1 MGKKEELKILSAD
14 IDSITMVVD
23 SMSRMILRHDDTIT
37 RLTLEMARL
46 GVCPPFEGSVDD
58 CKFKGDKE

>member
-1 MGKKEELKILSAD
+1 MSKKEELKILSAD

-37 RLTLEMARL
+37 RLTLEMAKL
-46 GVCPPFEGSVDD
+46 GVCPPFEGNVND
-58 CKFKGDKE
+58 CKFKGE

>member
-1 MGKKEELKILSAD
+1 MSKKEELKILSAD

-37 RLTLEMARL
+37 RLTLEMAKL
-46 GVCPPFEGSVDD
+46 GVCPPFEGSVDS
-58 CKFKGDKE
+58 CKIKGDKE

>member
-37 RLTLEMARL
+37 RLTLEMAKL
-46 GVCPPFEGSVDD
+46 GVCPPFEGDPNS
-58 CKFKGDKE
+58 CKIKGE

>member
-1 MGKKEELKILSAD
+1 MSKKEEMKMLRED
-14 IDSITMVVD
+14 VDSITMVVD

-46 GVCPPFEGSVDD
+46 GVCPPFEGNVDD